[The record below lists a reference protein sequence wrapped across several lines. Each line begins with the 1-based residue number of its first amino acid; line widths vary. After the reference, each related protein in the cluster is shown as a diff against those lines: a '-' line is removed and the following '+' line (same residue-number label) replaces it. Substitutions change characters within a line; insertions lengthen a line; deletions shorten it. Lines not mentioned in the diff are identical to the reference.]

1 MQKSKK
7 GAKSKSTKEKKKKK
21 TRENNEELST
31 QEIKTTELTDVMI
44 MDLEES
50 QIDVYINPFVSNSPI
65 LYPQD
70 IVLHSPNF
78 VITHLYLVFFCSNSR
93 H

>member
-1 MQKSKK
+1 
-7 GAKSKSTKEKKKKK
+7 
-21 TRENNEELST
+21 
-31 QEIKTTELTDVMI
+31 MI